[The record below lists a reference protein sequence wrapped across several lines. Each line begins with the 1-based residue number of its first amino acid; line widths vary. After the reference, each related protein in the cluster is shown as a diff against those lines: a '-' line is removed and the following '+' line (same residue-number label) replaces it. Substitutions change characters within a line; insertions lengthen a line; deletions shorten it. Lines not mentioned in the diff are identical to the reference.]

1 MTSKFLTTA
10 KELGKIPVPTKTDS
24 YSPVP
29 HSKVIDM
36 TVKAIKKA
44 GMEIKST
51 TYQMASDGSKAFG
64 AYEIGTADKE
74 MNIRLMW
81 HNSYNKTMPLRWA
94 LGAHVIVCEN
104 GMVQG
109 ELGAFKRKHTG
120 NVMEFFKQEVEAH
133 VAKAGEMFQKLVED
147 RETMKKIALDKKAV
161 AELVGRMYI
170 EEALINTTQLA
181 ILKREIENPSFNY
194 NADGSVWQLY
204 NHATVALKVVHPHG
218 HIAAHSNL
226 HKFFTKE
233 FLAAK

>member
-1 MTSKFLTTA
+1 MGKSKFETTA
-10 KELGKIPVPTKTDS
+10 KELAKIAIPTKTKS

-29 HSKVIDM
+29 HAKVIDM
-36 TVKAIKKA
+36 TLKAIKNA
-44 GMEIKST
+44 GMKILST
-51 TYQMASDGSKAFG
+51 SYQMASDGSKAFG

-109 ELGAFKRKHTG
+109 ELGAYKRKHTG
-120 NVMEFFKQEVEAH
+120 DVLEQFKHEVEIH
-133 VAKAGEMFQKLVED
+133 VSKAGEMFAKLVAD
-147 RETMKKIALDKKAV
+147 RETMKKIAIDKKTV

-170 EEALINTTQLA
+170 DEALINTTQLA

-204 NHATVALKVVHPHG
+204 NHATVALKAVHPHG

-233 FLAAK
+233 FLVK

>member
-1 MTSKFLTTA
+1 MGKFETTA
-10 KELGKIPVPTKTDS
+10 KELAKVPVPAKTKS

-29 HSKVIDM
+29 HAKVIDM
-36 TVKAIKKA
+36 TLKAIEKS
-44 GMEIKST
+44 GMKILSS
-51 TYQMASDGSKAFG
+51 TYQMASEGGKAFG

-120 NVMEFFKQEVEAH
+120 GVLDLFKKEVELH
-133 VAKAGEMFQKLVED
+133 VSQAGEVFEKLVKD
-147 RETMKKIALDKKAV
+147 RESLKQIQLTKKAV

-170 EEALINTTQLA
+170 EEALVNTTQLA
-181 ILKREIENPSFNY
+181 ILKREIENPSFDY
-194 NADGSVWQLY
+194 KADGTAWQLY
-204 NHATVALKVVHPHG
+204 NHATVALKDVHPHG
-218 HIAAHSNL
+218 HIVAH
-226 HKFFTKE
+226 
-233 FLAAK
+233 